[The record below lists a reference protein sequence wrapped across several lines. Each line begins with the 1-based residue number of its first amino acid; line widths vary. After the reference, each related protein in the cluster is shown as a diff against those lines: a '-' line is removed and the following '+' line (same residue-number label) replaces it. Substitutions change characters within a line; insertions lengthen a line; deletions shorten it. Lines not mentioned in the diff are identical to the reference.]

1 MIGWGFNGLVIPVV
15 QNSFNL
21 VVLPLFHILNSYFS
35 DIQDLEP
42 LYELWINKAEDHF
55 V

>member
-15 QNSFNL
+15 KNRFNL

-35 DIQDLEP
+35 DVQDLESLP
-42 LYELWINKAEDHF
+42 KLWITKAEDHF
-55 V
+55 I

>member
-1 MIGWGFNGLVIPVV
+1 MIGWGFNGSIIPVV

-21 VVLPLFHILNSYFS
+21 VVLILFHILSSYFF
-35 DIQDLEP
+35 DVQDLESWA
-42 LYELWINKAEDHF
+42 EFFIIKAKDDS